1 MQTNPLDVLGGV
13 VDRLAQVKATIA
25 TLQVVETRLKQLLV
39 ASKEPVIEGTDHR
52 AAISHNE
59 GKVSIDWRAIAEHF
73 NPSRQLVRAHSS
85 TGEAYYTVRLSARK
99 TSKG

>member
-1 MQTNPLDVLGGV
+1 MQNNPIDVLGGI

-25 TLQVVETRLKQLLV
+25 TLQTEETRLKQLLV
-39 ASKEPVIEGTDHR
+39 DSKETVIEGTDHR
-52 AAISHNE
+52 AAISHSE

-85 TGEAYYTVRLSARK
+85 TGEAYYAVRRCART
-99 TSKG
+99 TS